1 MNDNLFICEICKEN
15 FANLNGL
22 SHHIKK
28 THKLEQ
34 KEYYDKFIK
43 KPDEGI
49 CPCCG
54 KNTSYNRFGY
64 RRFCSIKCNGLY
76 TLQQTPVNISK
87 RIKAIQNSKNIKL
100 SHNTKE
106 FIDHQSKVRT
116 EYYKN
121 EENRKIHKESL
132 QNLPP
137 RTKEYKELKSI
148 QQSEIINTFKN
159 LQHYNYNP
167 DFIVNGEIIEIKK
180 SLSLF

>member
-54 KNTSYNRFGY
+54 KTHH
-64 RRFCSIKCNGLY
+64 I
-76 TLQQTPVNISK
+76 
-87 RIKAIQNSKNIKL
+87 
-100 SHNTKE
+100 
-106 FIDHQSKVRT
+106 IDLV
-116 EYYKN
+116 
-121 EENRKIHKESL
+121 ID
-132 QNLPP
+132 
-137 RTKEYKELKSI
+137 
-148 QQSEIINTFKN
+148 
-159 LQHYNYNP
+159 
-167 DFIVNGEIIEIKK
+167 DFAQ
-180 SLSLF
+180 